1 MKTSPQ
7 HTPAATQTRVP
18 SRHASGRS
26 RRAAAPR
33 GRSSARPPRSST
45 PRSLTRF
52 REGDGEPLL
61 LIHGL
66 GLSWRSWK
74 PVLPML
80 TRSHDVVAIDVP
92 GFGTAAPLRDQ
103 TPTVAALA
111 DAVEAELD
119 RSHLDRVHVAGNS
132 LGGWIALELARRGRT
147 TSAVAISPSGMETPA
162 ERVAVIAMNELMRA
176 RNIAAAPAAKLL
188 TANRAS
194 RSLMLGGL
202 HGRPWCVPASDA
214 AAEIRDFATAPGFQP
229 TLAST
234 TGSRLPTGL
243 SDIRVP
249 VRICFATEDLMIGA
263 LTATSCR
270 VAMSERA
277 LR

>member
-1 MKTSPQ
+1 MKTSLQ
-7 HTPAATQTRVP
+7 HTPAAT
-18 SRHASGRS
+18 
-26 RRAAAPR
+26 
-33 GRSSARPPRSST
+33 
-45 PRSLTRF
+45 RSLTRF

-80 TRSHDVVAIDVP
+80 TRAHDVVALDVP
-92 GFGTAAPLRDQ
+92 GFGSAAPLGDQ
-103 TPTVAALA
+103 TPTIAALA
-111 DAVEAELD
+111 DAVETELD
-119 RSHLDRVHVAGNS
+119 RSDLDRVHVAGNS
-132 LGGWIALELARRGRT
+132 LGGWIALELARRGRA
-147 TSAVAISPSGMETPA
+147 TSAVALSPSGLETPA
-162 ERVAVIAMNELMRA
+162 ERIAVISMNELMRA

-188 TANRAS
+188 TANPAS

-202 HGRPWCVPASDA
+202 HGRPWRVPAGDA

-229 TLAST
+229 TLSST

-249 VRICFATEDLMIGA
+249 VRICFGTEDLMIGT
-263 LTATSCR
+263 LTAPRFAAAIPGAQLVPLLGCGHVPMADNPSL
-270 VAMSERA
+270 VATAITDLTDHISAR
-277 LR
+277 